1 MKVYNVKILIFIFI
15 LIFIRLAGLQAQVV
29 KDADGN
35 AYPIVNIG
43 KQVWMSENLKTT
55 KFNDGKE
62 IALVTDEKIWKAL
75 KTPAYCYLKNDIE
88 NMEVYGAL
96 YNWFT
101 VNTKKLCP
109 KGWHVPSDTEWGTM
123 ISFLG
128 SANNAGNK
136 LKETGTE
143 HWKNILSTATDEFGF
158 KALPGGMRS
167 DSGVF
172 PAFANSYSVWWS
184 TTGSNLY
191 AYNRG
196 LYFESSRTYR
206 GYEPM
211 RSGFSVR
218 CIKD

>member
-1 MKVYNVKILIFIFI
+1 MKNINIKIIVFI
-15 LIFIRLAGLQAQVV
+15 LIFNRLAELHAQVV
-29 KDADGN
+29 KDTDGN
-35 AYPIVNIG
+35 AYSMVAIG
-43 KQVWMSENLKTT
+43 KQVWMAENLKTT
-55 KFNDGKE
+55 RFNDGRE
-62 IALVTDEKIWKAL
+62 ISLVPDDNIWKTL
-75 KTPAYCYLKNDIE
+75 KTPAYCYLKNDIA
-88 NMEVYGAL
+88 NMEVCGAL

-109 KGWHVPSDTEWGTM
+109 KGWHVPSDKEWGIM

-128 SANNAGNK
+128 SASNAGDK

-143 HWKNILSTATDEFGF
+143 HWKNTLINATNEFGF
-158 KALPGGMRS
+158 RALPGGMRS

-172 PAFANSYSVWWS
+172 PAFANSYAVWWS
-184 TTGSNLY
+184 ATGSNLY
-191 AYNRG
+191 AFNRG
-196 LYFESSRTYR
+196 LYYESSRTFR